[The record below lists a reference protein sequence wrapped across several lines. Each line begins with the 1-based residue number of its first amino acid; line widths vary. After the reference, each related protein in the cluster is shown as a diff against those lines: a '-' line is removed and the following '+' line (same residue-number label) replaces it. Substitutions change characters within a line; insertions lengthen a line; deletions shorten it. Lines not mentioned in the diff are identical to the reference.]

1 MKPSPR
7 DYLAITAAL
16 LAVLLCG
23 YGIGFLVGE
32 RTTRLRLAPGSGS
45 TLAQPDWSEATVKR
59 LTHELAL
66 TPDQQ
71 AAVTK
76 EVRLTATRIATTRHQ
91 AIRQYRADLI
101 DLHQRLLPHLDANQR
116 KQVEESRKQLQISLD
131 EDNETSLNSN
141 H

>member
-32 RTTRLRLAPGSGS
+32 QTTRQRLAPASGS
-45 TLAQPDWSEATVKR
+45 TLAQPDWSDATVKR
-59 LTHELAL
+59 LTCELAL

-71 AAVTK
+71 AAVTR
-76 EVRLTATRIATTRHQ
+76 EVRLTATSIATTRHQ
-91 AIRQYRADLI
+91 AIRQYRTALI
-101 DLHQRLLPHLDANQR
+101 DLHQRLLPHLDAKQR
-116 KQVEESRKQLQISLD
+116 KPVEESRRQLQISLD
-131 EDNETSLNSN
+131 EDHETSIDSN